1 MDQVVLILDQTGKQ
15 LMYEICGHA
24 YIHSVRAVRNPCL
37 LVVCDVNCTV
47 YRPKHAILP
56 PCCV

>member
-1 MDQVVLILDQTGKQ
+1 MSNEFSKTHNFIWL
-15 LMYEICGHA
+15 
-24 YIHSVRAVRNPCL
+24 IHSGGAVKNPCL

-56 PCCV
+56 PGCV